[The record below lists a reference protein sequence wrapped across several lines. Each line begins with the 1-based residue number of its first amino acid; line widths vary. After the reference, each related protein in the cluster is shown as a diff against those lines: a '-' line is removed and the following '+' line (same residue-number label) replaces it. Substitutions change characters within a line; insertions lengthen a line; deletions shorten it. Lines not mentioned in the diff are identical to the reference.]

1 MLAMSKPT
9 LAARLAL
16 AALFILPAS
25 LPALAGP
32 AETALLASYAGTW
45 AGTGIAAGPQP
56 GDVDCRITFKATS
69 AGKLIYNGRC
79 SFSSGA
85 ASFNGTMIYND
96 AAKRFEA
103 ASSSTGFTA
112 TTIGKKQGGNIV
124 FSMDGQETTY
134 GTASSTM
141 TLSSKAINI
150 SFKLVDKKGETTS
163 SKITFSRS

>member
-1 MLAMSKPT
+1 MPKPT
-9 LAARLAL
+9 LLARLAL
-16 AALFILPAS
+16 AAMFVLPAT
-25 LPALAGP
+25 LPVLAGP

-45 AGTGIAAGPQP
+45 AGTGAATGPEP
-56 GDVDCRITFKATS
+56 GDVDCRISFKATA

-103 ASSSTGFTA
+103 ASSSTGFSA
-112 TTIGKKQGGNIV
+112 TTIGKKQGSNII
-124 FSMDGQETTY
+124 FSMDGQDTTY

-141 TLSSKAINI
+141 TLGSKAITI

-163 SKITFSRS
+163 SKIVFTRS